1 MAAGTER
8 LPDVSRLRDKART
21 SLERVLNAVSY
32 AVKNTFKSSYLY
44 MLMFNFR
51 GINFQWWAFQILGNF
66 KLGLV

>member
-32 AVKNTFKSSYLY
+32 AVNNTFKNSYLY

-51 GINFQWWAFQILGNF
+51 GINFQLQWWAFQILGNF
-66 KLGLV
+66 K